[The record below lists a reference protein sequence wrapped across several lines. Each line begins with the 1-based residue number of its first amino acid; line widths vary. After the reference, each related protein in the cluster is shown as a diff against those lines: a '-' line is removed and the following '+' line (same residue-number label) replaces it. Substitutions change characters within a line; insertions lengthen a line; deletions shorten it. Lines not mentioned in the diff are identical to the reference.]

1 MTAKDYRPWERPRLI
16 GRCASCGE
24 NHMLT
29 GNGLCAYCEQ
39 QYNRGHQAAAPAFQP
54 ATSERTAAR
63 PDGRLLSFGSRPTIE
78 SAGSARFCGGSR
90 DTW

>member
-1 MTAKDYRPWERPRLI
+1 MVSAGYKPWQHAM
-16 GRCASCGE
+16 RCASCGE

-29 GNGLCAYCEQ
+29 GNGLCADCEQ
-39 QYNRGHQAAAPAFQP
+39 QHNRGHQAAAPAFQS
-54 ATSERTAAR
+54 ATSERMAER
-63 PDGRLLSFGSRPTIE
+63 PDGQPPSFGSRPTIE